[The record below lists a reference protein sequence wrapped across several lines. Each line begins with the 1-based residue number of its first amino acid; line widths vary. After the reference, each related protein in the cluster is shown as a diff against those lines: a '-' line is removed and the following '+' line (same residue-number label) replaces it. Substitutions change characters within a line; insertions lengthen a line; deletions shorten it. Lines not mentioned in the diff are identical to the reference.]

1 MADTKSQTDIDIVI
15 IGAGISGINAAYR
28 IQTQASTFSYTILE
42 GRNGMGGTWDFF
54 VRNHSSPTSH
64 KVPP

>member
-1 MADTKSQTDIDIVI
+1 MANTNTQTDIDVVI

-28 IQTQASTFSYTILE
+28 MQTQASTFSYTILE

-54 VRNHSSPTSH
+54 VR
-64 KVPP
+64 VPSQAPGSEYL

>member
-1 MADTKSQTDIDIVI
+1 MADTNTQTDIDIVI

-54 VRNHSSPTSH
+54 VRNLP
-64 KVPP
+64 VPQTIGTTF